1 MERDAIVVNWKTQLG
16 QGMYSPLLIYKLN
29 AILIKIQVGF
39 LQKIDLNFLMTMQSP
54 KQSKTQDL

>member
-1 MERDAIVVNWKTQLG
+1 MEREAILVNWKSQLG

-29 AILIKIQVGF
+29 AILIKIQIGF
-39 LQKIDLNFLMTMQSP
+39 LQKVDLNFFMTMQSP